1 MNRATVAAGI
11 MAAAM
16 LAAAPETTMG
26 ESAVPN
32 PGEFFQFT
40 PEFDPQAGGTKYD
53 GTMTIAYVF
62 ADDAAGCP
70 DSERRID
77 NMHVVL
83 TLTKGNEV
91 RPFNADFVSTQT
103 APFCFLGES
112 QQTQFVLNL
121 IRNQVLPHFYGG
133 CFPGSCPAFKVKSVS
148 DFLSTGTGAI
158 SMKISIA
165 VQ

>member
-1 MNRATVAAGI
+1 MSRATVRAAIVAAGL
-11 MAAAM
+11 
-16 LAAAPETTMG
+16 LAAPQAVLP

-32 PGEFFQFT
+32 PGQFFQFT
-40 PEFDPQAGGTKYD
+40 PEFDPQASGTKYE

-62 ADDAAGCP
+62 AEDPVGCP
-70 DSERRID
+70 DSERRIE

-83 TLTKGNEV
+83 TLSKGNEV
-91 RPFNADFVSTQT
+91 RPFNTDFAATQT
-103 APFCFLGES
+103 PSFCFLGES
-112 QQTQFVLNL
+112 QQTQFVLDL
-121 IRNQVLPHFYGG
+121 IRNQVLPHFYPG

-148 DFLSTGTGAI
+148 DFLSTGTGAL

>member
-1 MNRATVAAGI
+1 

-16 LAAAPETTMG
+16 LAAAPEATMG

-40 PEFDPQAGGTKYD
+40 PEFDPQASGTKYD

-62 ADDAAGCP
+62 ADDPAGCS

-77 NMHVVL
+77 NMYVVL
-83 TLTKGNEV
+83 TLSKGSEV

-112 QQTQFVLNL
+112 QQTQFVLSI
-121 IRNQVLPHFYGG
+121 IRNQVLPHFYAG